1 MRFRR
6 KIISMDVV
14 TVPRNVSI
22 FTKKKFYMLSEALEI
37 VKKGNFNLPL
47 FLFIFYTFSCF
58 TL

>member
-6 KIISMDVV
+6 KIISMDDV

-37 VKKGNFNLPL
+37 GKK
-47 FLFIFYTFSCF
+47 
-58 TL
+58 